1 MTRDRPPLLG
11 WAAIASVLAVV
22 QYASM
27 TITAR
32 GADAL
37 WPIRDGRTF
46 FGGWTQF
53 DAWEFIT
60 ISQDGYWY
68 RAGARAPTS
77 FFPLYPLLIRALR
90 PVVTDPVVAA
100 VVVSAAAGLAATV
113 LFWRWCGRVALEDG
127 ARRSALALL
136 LLYPWGWFLFGV
148 PFSDSLFVALVIGAF
163 LLVERDRLVL
173 AGVVGALA
181 TATRPTGVALIPALV
196 VLALERAGAL
206 RPRGDAA
213 GWVGRLGLPTVVDR
227 GRLRPAQAA
236 PLLAAAGVGSY
247 SIYLWVHFGAPLV
260 WVTDQSQYNGV
271 GIKTLPKSGLVA
283 SWIHWDDP
291 VHTIVITVQ
300 ALLALGMLVA
310 VPAVGRRFGWGYGL
324 FVLIL
329 VALPSLATRD
339 FNSTGRYLLAA
350 FPVAALA
357 AERLTGRPA
366 LRHAWLV
373 ACAAA
378 VVALNVGFAQSR
390 MVS

>member
-11 WAAIASVLAVV
+11 WAVIGSVLAVV
-22 QYASM
+22 QYASL

-32 GADAL
+32 GVAGL

-77 FFPLYPLLIRALR
+77 FFPLYPILIRALR
-90 PVVTDPVVAA
+90 PVFADPVVAA

-113 LFWRWCGRVALEDG
+113 LFWRWCARAGLDEA
-127 ARRSALALL
+127 ARRSALALF
-136 LLYPWGWFLFGV
+136 LLYPWAWFLYGV

-163 LLVERDRLVL
+163 VLVERDRLVW

-206 RPRGDAA
+206 TPRDDAV
-213 GWVGRLGLPTVVDR
+213 GWIARLRLPTVLDR
-227 GRLRPAQAA
+227 GRLRPAYAA
-236 PLLAAAGVGSY
+236 PALAVAGVGSY
-247 SIYLWVHFGAPLV
+247 SIYLWAHFGAPLV
-260 WVTDQSQYNGV
+260 WVTDQSQYNGT
-271 GIKTLPKSGLVA
+271 GIKTLLKSGLVA
-283 SWIHWDDP
+283 SWIHWDNP
-291 VHTIVITVQ
+291 IHTIVITAQ
-300 ALLALGMLVA
+300 ALLALGMLLA

-324 FVLIL
+324 FVLVL
-329 VALPSLATRD
+329 VALPALATRD
-339 FNSTGRYLLAA
+339 FNSTGRYLLPA
-350 FPVAALA
+350 FPVAAVA
-357 AERLTGRPA
+357 AERLAGRPVV
-366 LRHAWLV
+366 RNAWLV
-373 ACAAA
+373 ACAAS
-378 VVALNVGFAQSR
+378 VVALNVAFAQSR